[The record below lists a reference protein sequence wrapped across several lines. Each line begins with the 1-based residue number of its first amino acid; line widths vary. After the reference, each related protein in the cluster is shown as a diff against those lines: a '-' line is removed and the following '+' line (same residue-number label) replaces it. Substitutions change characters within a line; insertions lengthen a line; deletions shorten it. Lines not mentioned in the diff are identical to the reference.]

1 MPENDKC
8 PKCRS
13 KMIVQDVDGKMRCLD
28 CSFKWPQ
35 NKLPAVEEE
44 NNDEDW
50 LEEEESNDSSD

>member
-1 MPENDKC
+1 
-8 PKCRS
+8 
-13 KMIVQDVDGKMRCLD
+13 MIVQDVDGKMRCLD